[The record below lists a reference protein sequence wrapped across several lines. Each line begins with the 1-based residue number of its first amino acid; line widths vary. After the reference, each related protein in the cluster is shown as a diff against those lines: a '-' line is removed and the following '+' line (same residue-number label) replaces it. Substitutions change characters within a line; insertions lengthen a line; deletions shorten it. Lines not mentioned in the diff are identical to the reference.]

1 MLKVNLATSNV
12 ARELLRPVIVTVHLT
27 SQLYRI
33 ATHYITMS
41 KKERVDITA
50 LTKCVPGTDKSIVW
64 FTHNDRNYMI
74 ASMLYDIFDIDVGN
88 GNRMISRNIELFK
101 DMTFEFDKDD
111 LTGLDA
117 MMAQW
122 LTTGK
127 GKSNSIMC
135 LSLAGV
141 IQWMS
146 LLDYK
151 RYGNDRKSYLI
162 SLKTW
167 VVKTAEEALLKRN
180 DIGKDS
186 IEWKNQR
193 QLCKQTNKM
202 LNATLKDKIVPLHS
216 EGNSRWIYIN
226 EAVMINKLVFGR
238 HERGIRDTVPIDRLF
253 VLESSEIAD
262 HTLCHVGIT
271 EFKERERLLTEL
283 KESFELYNP
292 EEKVKKIRGSQTSM
306 LDYL

>member
-1 MLKVNLATSNV
+1 MQVKHNH
-12 ARELLRPVIVTVHLT
+12 IVQLW
-27 SQLYRI
+27 LYRI
-33 ATHYITMS
+33 VTHYITMS

-64 FTHNDRNYMI
+64 FTYAGNHYVI
-74 ASMLYDIFDIDVGN
+74 APMLYDIFDVDVSD
-88 GNRMISRNIELFK
+88 GNRMVTNNIEI
-101 DMTFEFDKDD
+101 FDGMISKLEKSLLMD
-111 LTGLDA
+111 LDGLTP
-117 MMAQW
+117 QW

-127 GKSNSIMC
+127 GKSNYISCFSI
-135 LSLAGV
+135 AGA
-141 IQWMS
+141 IQWMG
-146 LLDYK
+146 LLSHK
-151 RYGNDRKSYLI
+151 RYKDDRKEYLI
-162 SLKTW
+162 ALKTW